1 MATRNSQDLQ
11 VNKSPTVKTELL
23 LKIQRQNRSQ
33 ISATDIGMGTAVR
46 YRCGGDHLQKDCQFR
61 DAVCRLSGLIITR
74 AL

>member
-33 ISATDIGMGTAVR
+33 ISATDIGMGTAVC

-61 DAVCRLSGLIITR
+61 DAVSIIR
-74 AL
+74 ANYN